1 MGIKPFVQRGRVAY
15 LTCGANYGKL
25 CVIIDIIDQNRAL
38 VSGPTTGVRRQPLS
52 FQKMKLTKY
61 ILKDVHP
68 TIGDKALSLKLKE
81 SDFVDQFNKSK
92 TGQNLKNKEKRTKM
106 TDFDR
111 FKLQKTKQKMNK
123 LISRAAKKI
132 SLVSKKA
139 KK

>member
-15 LTCGANYGKL
+15 LTCGSNYGKL
-25 CVIIDIIDQNRAL
+25 CLIIDIIDKNRAL

-52 FQKMKLTKY
+52 FQKMKLTKFV
-61 ILKDVHP
+61 IKDVHP
-68 TIGDKALSLKLKE
+68 TIGDKALGLKMK
-81 SDFVDQFNKSK
+81 DFVDQFNQSK
-92 TGQNLKNKEKRTKM
+92 TGQNLKNKEKRVKM

-111 FKLQKTKQKMNK
+111 FKLQKTKQRMNK

-132 SLVSKKA
+132 SLSKKN